1 MIIAVPT
8 LDKRRYWSVIMGLYD
23 IMSAQYNKSVAE
35 ARLAGDRSRNP
46 LRSAHRE
53 LFIALVNMACSCM
66 ECNKYIFHGPGSE
79 TTALFLQ
86 RESMTPYRIST
97 NRSQLAE
104 RTLKSGATVYRL
116 IMRLIDAGILQ
127 NKVYHGP
134 SMNFEVE
141 INPELLPISDELNQA
156 YDPLKA
162 ILTTTQNQAII
173 TYLRSIC
180 TVYYNNQN
188 CFNNIIIPER
198 KKVKSEISTL
208 PYEQPRTENPNT
220 EGRPHPGSR
229 SGDKNTGKA
238 KINEFT
244 NAFGVKVDMAEVGKR
259 QSEAREAYAEKLEV
273 SRTQDSLRLRKFAML
288 LVSFMMEHLFKG
300 RNIYPGEVDKART
313 VAEYYFEE
321 IYRDNGACN
330 AAFEQYKARILL
342 VERYIRRNGYDF
354 SNIYPA
360 RYLDPGNTT
369 SGFIMTDRWLRDS
382 EKFKRMKKR
391 SKRLATA
398 DDIFR
403 HAFENF
409 TRKGDLTAYNYWK
422 RYIRKRLPE
431 RAAEFEESA
440 KHYIGL

>member
-8 LDKRRYWSVIMGLYD
+8 LDKRRYWSVIIGLYD
-23 IMSAQYNKSVAE
+23 IMSGQYNESVSE
-35 ARLAGDRSRNP
+35 ARLAGDRSKNP

-53 LFIALVNMACSCM
+53 LFVALVNMAYGSM

-79 TTALFLQ
+79 TRTLFLQ

-97 NRSQLAE
+97 NRSQLAD
-104 RTLKSGATVYRL
+104 RTLKSGATIYRL
-116 IMRLIDAGILQ
+116 MMRLIDAGILQ

-134 SMNFEVE
+134 SMNFEIE
-141 INPELLPISDELNQA
+141 INPELLPISDELNQS

-180 TVYYNNQN
+180 TVYCNNQN

-198 KKVKSEISTL
+198 EKVKSEISTL
-208 PYEQPRTENPNT
+208 PYEQPRTKNPNT
-220 EGRPHPGSR
+220 EGRSHPDGR

-259 QSEAREAYAEKLEV
+259 QSEAREAYADKLQRA
-273 SRTQDSLRLRKFAML
+273 RTQDEMRLKKFAIM
-288 LVSFMMEHLFKG
+288 LVSFLMEHLFKG
-300 RNIYPGEVDKART
+300 RNIYPGEIDKART
-313 VAEYYFEE
+313 VAEYYFEG

-354 SNIYPA
+354 SNMYPA

-369 SGFIMTDRWLRDS
+369 SGFIMTDRWLKDS
-382 EKFKRMKKR
+382 EKFRRMKKR
-391 SKRLATA
+391 SKRMATA

>member
-53 LFIALVNMACSCM
+53 LFVALVNMAYGSM

-127 NKVYHGP
+127 NKVCHGP

-156 YDPLKA
+156 YDPIQA
-162 ILTTTQNQAII
+162 ILATTQNQAVA

-188 CFNNIIIPER
+188 YFNNIIIPER
-198 KKVKSEISTL
+198 EKVKSEISTL

-259 QSEAREAYAEKLEV
+259 QSEARQAYAEKLEV

-313 VAEYYFEE
+313 VAEYYFER

-354 SNIYPA
+354 SNMYPA

-369 SGFIMTDRWLRDS
+369 SGFIMTDRWLKDS